1 MCSTVAGSTSWEG
14 ACILQS
20 RTQGQDL
27 TLGAQLHVH
36 WGTAHTLTPC
46 LYECNSERGPIER
59 LTGLGLVCQANNTAE
74 RVVFEQCASKS
85 GGKNVGKL
93 GTRVVPLEGLPR
105 MFLGLVFTG

>member
-1 MCSTVAGSTSWEG
+1 M
-14 ACILQS
+14 
-20 RTQGQDL
+20 
-27 TLGAQLHVH
+27 H

-46 LYECNSERGPIER
+46 LYECNSECGPIER
-59 LTGLGLVCQANNTAE
+59 LTGLGLVCQAKNVAE

-93 GTRVVPLEGLPR
+93 GTRVVPLEGVPR